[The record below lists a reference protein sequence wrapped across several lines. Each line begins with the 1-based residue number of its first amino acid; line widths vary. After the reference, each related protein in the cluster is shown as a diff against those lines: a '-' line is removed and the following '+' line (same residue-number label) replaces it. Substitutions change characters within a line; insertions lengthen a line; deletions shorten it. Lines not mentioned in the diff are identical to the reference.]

1 MPAAKPNPPLEI
13 AVTIVAPALVLMQ
26 LSGPQR
32 LGDAPAL
39 VLALAFP
46 VGFGLWDGWRRR
58 QLSWLALVG
67 IVSTLLTGGIGLLK
81 LDSEWLAVKEG
92 TVSALIGIVIA
103 ASAWT
108 RHPLIH
114 ALVIDAAL
122 LDVERI
128 QSALAERGTAAP
140 FEARLRSGTL
150 WLAGTFFVS
159 AAANYLLT
167 RWVVTSPAGTEA
179 FNEQLGRLTLLSYTV
194 IAIPSM
200 AMMSALLWWLVAQAR
215 RLTGLTL
222 NEMLG
227 PGA

>member
-1 MPAAKPNPPLEI
+1 M
-13 AVTIVAPALVLMQ
+13 
-26 LSGPQR
+26 
-32 LGDAPAL
+32 
-39 VLALAFP
+39 
-46 VGFGLWDGWRRR
+46 
-58 QLSWLALVG
+58 
-67 IVSTLLTGGIGLLK
+67 
-81 LDSEWLAVKEG
+81 
-92 TVSALIGIVIA
+92 
-103 ASAWT
+103 
-108 RHPLIH
+108 
-114 ALVIDAAL
+114 IDAAL

>member
-1 MPAAKPNPPLEI
+1 MHAAKPNPLLEI
-13 AVTIVAPALVLMQ
+13 TITIIAPAIVLMQ
-26 LSGPQR
+26 LSGPR
-32 LGDAPAL
+32 HLGDMLAL

-46 VGFGLWDGWRRR
+46 VGFAFWDGWRRR

-67 IVSTLLTGGIGLLK
+67 IASTLLTGGIALLK

-92 TVSALIGIVIA
+92 TVSALIGAVIA

-114 ALVIDAAL
+114 ALVLDGAL
-122 LDVERI
+122 LDVDRI
-128 QSALAERGTAAP
+128 RSALAERKTASA
-140 FEARLRSGTL
+140 FEARLRTGTL
-150 WLAGTFFVS
+150 LLGGTFFVA

-179 FNEQLGRLTLLSYTV
+179 FDAQLGRLTLLSYTV
-194 IAIPSM
+194 IAIPTM

-222 NEMLG
+222 TEMLG